1 MQGWRTGTLAPA
13 SPKAA
18 PQGPPWIDV
27 RKRNG
32 RKNTAKIGGSSANII
47 RSPNPVTVVSATEE
61 VYAPLFTGRKGFLL
75 KLIRTPPSG
84 PPPGYRA
91 GDPAPLRLRGQA

>member
-47 RSPNPVTVVSATEE
+47 RSPNPVTVVSATEK
-61 VYAPLFTGRKGFLL
+61 VYARLFTGRKEFLL
-75 KLIRTPPSG
+75 NLIKPSPWG
-84 PPPGYRA
+84 PQPGTRA
-91 GDPAPLRLRGQA
+91 ANPALPRLHG